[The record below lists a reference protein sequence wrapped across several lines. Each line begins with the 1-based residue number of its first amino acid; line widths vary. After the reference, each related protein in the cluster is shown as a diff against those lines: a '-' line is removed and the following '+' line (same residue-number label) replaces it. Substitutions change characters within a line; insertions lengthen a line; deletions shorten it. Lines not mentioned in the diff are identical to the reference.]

1 MNGSRMKSAGTVSPV
16 TRNCVAHQP
25 ERKCQAST
33 GLAHPPR
40 CQREEQS
47 WSSWERKGC
56 TTSGALPGP
65 RQREANASVR
75 MRTLAAGNDRVNRA
89 EVLTSDQWERLE
101 PRNSR

>member
-25 ERKCQAST
+25 EQKCQAST

-47 WSSWERKGC
+47 WSSWGGKAAQLRARYQG
-56 TTSGALPGP
+56 L
-65 RQREANASVR
+65 ANARR
-75 MRTLAAGNDRVNRA
+75 MHPLGCGLWRPETTV
-89 EVLTSDQWERLE
+89 
-101 PRNSR
+101 